1 MAKKLPPLKPPTNLE
16 LRVIEAGGR
25 IAGTPVGND
34 VAFQHAVLCQVGL
47 PRKRVDGDRFERVS
61 GEVSLLVKA
70 GELHVGGRWVSQPVP
85 YGVKPRLALVHLCS
99 EAVRT
104 RSPVVE
110 VGDSVRDFL
119 GRLGLGDDGRAYSMF
134 RRQMAALAA
143 CELRLGF
150 KGRTEKLAP
159 VDGFEAWL
167 SNDGAQR
174 TIWPGVIRLSDR
186 FFDSLADHAVPLD
199 PRAIAALRH
208 SALRLDLYT
217 WLAHRLWRVATPV
230 KVPWRALHQQFG
242 EEYADLRDFR
252 RKLVAALVDVRRVY
266 QDAKVEQVTGGL
278 LLKASPPP
286 VPKTALGFRRP
297 PPPPSRG

>member
-1 MAKKLPPLKPPTNLE
+1 MKTRKPITPPTEHE

-25 IAGTPVGND
+25 IAGTPVGKD

-47 PRKRVDGDRFERVS
+47 PRKRVSGDRFERTS
-61 GEVSLLVKA
+61 GEVSLLVRA
-70 GELHVGGRWVSQPVP
+70 GELYANGRWVMQPVP

-110 VGDSVRDFL
+110 VGDSVRGFL
-119 GRLGLGDDGRAYSMF
+119 KRLGIDDNGRNYGMF

-150 KGRTEKLAP
+150 RGQTEKLSP
-159 VDGFEAWL
+159 VDGFAAWL
-167 SNDGAQR
+167 SDDDAQPAL
-174 TIWPGVIRLSDR
+174 WPGTIRLSDR
-186 FFDSLADHAVPLD
+186 FFDSLAEHAVPLD
-199 PRAIAALRH
+199 PRALAALRD

-217 WLAHRLWRVATPV
+217 WLAHRLWRVSTPV
-230 KVPWRALHQQFG
+230 KVPWRSLHQQFG
-242 EEYADLRDFR
+242 IEYAELRVFR
-252 RKLVAALVDVRRVY
+252 RKAVEALTDVLRVY
-266 QDAKVEQVTGGL
+266 PDAAVAQVTGGL

-286 VPKTALGFRRP
+286 VPKTHFGYRRP
-297 PPPPSRG
+297 PPLT